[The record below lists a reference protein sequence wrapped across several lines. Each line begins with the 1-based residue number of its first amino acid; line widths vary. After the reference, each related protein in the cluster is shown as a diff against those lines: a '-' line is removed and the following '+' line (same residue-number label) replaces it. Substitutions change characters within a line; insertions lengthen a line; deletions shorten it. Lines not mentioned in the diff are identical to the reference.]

1 MGRDDFASLSIH
13 YCHLLLK
20 VIRGDERHTRTEC
33 SPGQHNGEK
42 ATIVVMDVAN
52 QFLSFPHESSLGC
65 LRVGSGQ
72 RLKLV
77 MASLA

>member
-1 MGRDDFASLSIH
+1 
-13 YCHLLLK
+13 
-20 VIRGDERHTRTEC
+20 
-33 SPGQHNGEK
+33 
-42 ATIVVMDVAN
+42 MDVAN